1 MSRATGV
8 SALLAAVL
16 MVCIEHTTAGQ
27 TANPAEDWCREPA
40 SPKLREGGRTND
52 RLVRHCE
59 EREQNIA
66 PVAALDVDPGRNG
79 GIYVRG
85 RTGPGI
91 QLRTRIAATAPTE
104 ARARELAS
112 GVRVNAVSGRIRS
125 DGPMTFNEEHWSTTF
140 VLDVPRDTRL
150 ALNTHNGR
158 ISIEEFRGT
167 ANMRTQNGGIV
178 LRDVGGDVKGYAHNG
193 SLNIEL
199 TGRGWDG
206 VGLDLETRN
215 GPVRLSLPVG
225 YSAELETGTVNGR
238 VQIDFPVIIHAGR
251 ERRFT
256 TTLGSGGPKIRAV
269 TTNGPV
275 RVSAVAGA
283 QGPAPGSAFP

>member
-1 MSRATGV
+1 MSRARGV

-16 MVCIEHTTAGQ
+16 TVWIEHTPAGQ
-27 TANPAEDWCREPA
+27 ISNPADDWCRQPA
-40 SPKLREGGRTND
+40 SQKPREGGRTDD

-59 EREQNIA
+59 EREQHIA
-66 PVAALDVDPGRNG
+66 QGATFDVDPGRNG

-85 RTGPGI
+85 RTEPGI
-91 QLRTRIAATAPTE
+91 QLRTRITAAAPTE

-112 GVRVNAVSGRIRS
+112 GIRVTAISGRIRS

-150 ALNTHNGR
+150 ALNAHNGG
-158 ISIEEFRGT
+158 ISIEEYRGT
-167 ANMRTQNGGIV
+167 ADLRTHNGGIA

-193 SLNIEL
+193 PLRAEL
-199 TGRGWDG
+199 TGRSWDG
-206 VGLDLETRN
+206 AGLDLETRN
-215 GPVRLSLPVG
+215 GPVHLSLPVG

-256 TTLGSGGPKIRAV
+256 TTLGSGGPKIRVV

-283 QGPAPGSAFP
+283 QAPAP

>member
-1 MSRATGV
+1 MSRATGI

-16 MVCIEHTTAGQ
+16 MVCIGHSTVGQ
-27 TANPAEDWCREPA
+27 TLNPADDWCRE
-40 SPKLREGGRTND
+40 GTND

-66 PVAALDVDPGRNG
+66 QGAVLDVDPGRNG
-79 GIYVRG
+79 GIHVRG
-85 RTGPGI
+85 RSQPGI
-91 QLRTRIAATAPTE
+91 QLRTRVMATAPTE

-112 GVRVNAVSGRIRS
+112 GVRVSAIDGRIRS

-150 ALNTHNGR
+150 ALNTHNGG

-167 ANMRTQNGGIV
+167 ANLRTHNGGIT
-178 LRDVGGDVKGYAHNG
+178 LRDVGGDLKGYAQNG
-193 SLNIEL
+193 SLRIEL
-199 TGRGWDG
+199 TGRSWDG
-206 VGLDLETRN
+206 AGLDLETRN
-215 GPVRLSLPVG
+215 GPVRLSLPAG

-238 VQIDFPVIIHAGR
+238 VHIDFPVMIHAGR

-256 TTLGSGGPKIRAV
+256 TTLGSGGPKIRVV

-283 QGPAPGSAFP
+283 QDPGAAAPGSSFR

>member
-8 SALLAAVL
+8 SALIAAVL
-16 MVCIEHTTAGQ
+16 TVCIEHTTAGKA
-27 TANPAEDWCREPA
+27 ANQADDWCREW
-40 SPKLREGGRTND
+40 TND

-59 EREQNIA
+59 ERDQTIA
-66 PVAALDVDPGRNG
+66 ESVSLDVDPGRNG

-85 RTGPGI
+85 RAGPGI
-91 QLRTRIAATAPTE
+91 RLRTRIVAAAPAE

-112 GVRVNAVSGRIRS
+112 GVRVSAVSGRIRS

-140 VLDVPRDTRL
+140 ALDVPRETRL

-167 ANMRTQNGGIV
+167 ANMRAHNGGIA
-178 LRDVGGDVKGYAHNG
+178 LRDVGGEVKGYAQNG
-193 SLNIEL
+193 GLRIEL
-199 TGRGWDG
+199 TGRRWDG
-206 VGLDLETRN
+206 AGLDLETRN
-215 GPVRLSLPVG
+215 GPVQLWLPVG
-225 YSAELETGTVNGR
+225 YSAEIETGTVNGR

-256 TTLGSGGPKIRAV
+256 TTLGTGGPKIRVV

-275 RVSAVAGA
+275 RVNAVAGVQA
-283 QGPAPGSAFP
+283 PAR